1 MLEKRPYCS
10 RRNLGC
16 SFSSAV
22 ASLTTWQWCSARN
35 FPHGTQTGST
45 SLKTC
50 RLVPASLD
58 VCRGKVA
65 QSLWQW
71 NLNKML
77 KTDLRI
83 QLPWPKMYTSV
94 FLFLKLFFEDEEK
107 EALYEV
113 VPDMSLLKVLQHKRY
128 CIVYFTDNSIH
139 FATCVYIYVK
149 ICFDDYYYFFFYRY
163 FVKAGSPSFIVL
175 VKGSAFSIRYL
186 TEKTIKRWWR
196 PFSPFSPLPDPGL
209 LKST

>member
-1 MLEKRPYCS
+1 MLEKRPCCS

-16 SFSSAV
+16 SFSSVV
-22 ASLTTWQWCSARN
+22 ASSTTWQWCSARN

-50 RLVPASLD
+50 RFVPASLD

-65 QSLWQW
+65 QSLWQL
-71 NLNKML
+71 NLDKIL
-77 KTDLRI
+77 RTDLRI
-83 QLPWPKMYTSV
+83 QLPSPKMYTSV

-128 CIVYFTDNSIH
+128 CIVLYISQIILSTLQR
-139 FATCVYIYVK
+139 VYIY
-149 ICFDDYYYFFFYRY
+149 IC
-163 FVKAGSPSFIVL
+163 KN
-175 VKGSAFSIRYL
+175 
-186 TEKTIKRWWR
+186 
-196 PFSPFSPLPDPGL
+196 
-209 LKST
+209 